1 MLVDPRGGVDLGSA
15 RASTGRG
22 AEQVDVRV
30 PNRKLTEEELKEYN
44 LRSNKNT
51 GEWDFDIL
59 TTQFQENML
68 KDVGFDLST
77 FPEIEVPHME
87 GEDDVDLQQL
97 IAGFSTVVGYR
108 PFCKYLLL
116 CLKEGERNPLPSL
129 PTYEWDKL
137 NPASR
142 YEELIGKPTTQG
154 LVRL

>member
-1 MLVDPRGGVDLGSA
+1 MVETLQRSGLWHIVLAEHDLVSQAGLKQEDFEQDFGFFRYK
-15 RASTGRG
+15 GRP
-22 AEQVDVRV
+22 V
-30 PNRKLTEEELKEYN
+30 
-44 LRSNKNT
+44 
-51 GEWDFDIL
+51 IL
-59 TTQFQENML
+59 SHQFNEHL
-68 KDVGFDLST
+68 VVS
-77 FPEIEVPHME
+77 ME
-87 GEDDVDLQQL
+87 GEDDADLQQL